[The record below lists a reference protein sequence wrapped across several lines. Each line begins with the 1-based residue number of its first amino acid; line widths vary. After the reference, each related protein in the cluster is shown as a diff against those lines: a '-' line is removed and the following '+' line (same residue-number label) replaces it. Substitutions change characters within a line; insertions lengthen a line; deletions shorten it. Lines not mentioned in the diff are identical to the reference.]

1 MNRKFPARLWSRL
14 GVAALL
20 GFAAAGANAQWRYVV
35 VNGQQLHPLQVA
47 QIERL
52 YCSPIVDGR
61 YWYNTSTG
69 VWGYEG
75 DPRPQG
81 RFVYR
86 CGLSTYSNGQHRSLS
101 ERGLLYSTNEILRGR
116 P

>member
-1 MNRKFPARLWSRL
+1 MNCKFPARFLSLL
-14 GVAALL
+14 GATALL
-20 GFAAAGANAQWRYVV
+20 GFGAAQASAQWRYVV

-52 YCSPIVDGR
+52 YCSPIADGR

-86 CGLSTYSNGQHRSLS
+86 CGWSTNSNGQHRSLS

>member
-1 MNRKFPARLWSRL
+1 MKRTCIRFLAHASGAGLLFAAVHAP
-14 GVAALL
+14 VAAL
-20 GFAAAGANAQWRYVV
+20 WRHVV
-35 VNGQQLHPLQVA
+35 VNGQQLHPLQVM
-47 QIERL
+47 QLERL
-52 YCSPIVDGR
+52 YCSPIADGR
-61 YWYNTSTG
+61 YWYNPGNG

-86 CGLSTYSNGQHRSLS
+86 CGSNNQYGRHRSLS